1 MQKGQLKGMSN
12 ITLQEYIMC
21 MLEWNV
27 INSLDNAI
35 LDNYIAT
42 DILALCSGSL
52 WLKENK
58 IQ

>member
-1 MQKGQLKGMSN
+1 
-12 ITLQEYIMC
+12 MC

-27 INSLDNAI
+27 INSLDNAT
-35 LDNYIAT
+35 LDNFIAT
-42 DILALCSGSL
+42 DILALSSGSP